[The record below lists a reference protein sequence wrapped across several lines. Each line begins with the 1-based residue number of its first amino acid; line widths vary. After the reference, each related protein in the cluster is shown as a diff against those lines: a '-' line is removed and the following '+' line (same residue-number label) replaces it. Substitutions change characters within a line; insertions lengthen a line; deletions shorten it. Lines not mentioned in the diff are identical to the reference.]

1 MKRNILAAALFCAA
15 STALFAQTL
24 NVTAPGYSGTK
35 LFDSTAGFTITGM
48 ASDASGDIYY
58 IETDGVG
65 SAGTVLYKRTAV
77 SGYAGAAPLFS
88 YGSFVYGAF
97 VSVEGGKVY
106 FGESSTGSI
115 RSVNL
120 DGSSPVLI
128 GTVAGNFDMAF
139 SASGAFVS
147 ANPDTT
153 FVNPQNRV
161 VRLDLGTGV
170 TDLILDAT
178 PDYSGPIEFDDSGA
192 MIYGVANGAIG
203 GIYRYAAAQ
212 VAGAIGASSFT
223 LSPPTNRIAPA
234 GGNQYLAHAGGDTL
248 WQVDFDTLR
257 LFDTASGTAA
267 TIAATPH
274 TMGHL
279 DAEGGVLFANVTNFG
294 ATKRSAVFAVV
305 PEPSSALLLVL
316 GSLAFIR
323 RRK

>member
-1 MKRNILAAALFCAA
+1 MKKTILVAALLCAA

-48 ASDASGDIYY
+48 AADASGDIYY
-58 IETDGVG
+58 IETDGTG

-77 SGYAGAAPLFS
+77 SGYAGALPLFS
-88 YGSFVYGAF
+88 FGSFVFGSF
-97 VSVEGGKVY
+97 VTIEAGKVY

-128 GTVAGNFDMAF
+128 GSVVGNFDMAF
-139 SASGAFVS
+139 SAAGAFVS

-153 FVNPQNRV
+153 FANPQNRV
-161 VRLDLGTGV
+161 VRLDLGTGA

-178 PDYSGPIEFDDSGA
+178 PDYSGPVEFDGSGA

-203 GIYRYAAAQ
+203 GIYRYSAGQ
-212 VAGAIGASSFT
+212 VAGAIGAGSFA
-223 LSPPTNRIAPA
+223 LSPPTNRIAA
-234 GGNQYLAHAGGDTL
+234 SGANQYLAHAGGDAL

-267 TIAATPH
+267 TIASSPH

-279 DAEGGVLFANVTNFG
+279 DAEGGLLFANVTNFG
-294 ATKRSAVFAVV
+294 TRRSAVFAVV
-305 PEPSSALLLVL
+305 PEPSSVLLLAL